1 MGGQKM
7 STQELQEIIVNNSI
21 RSFNQGYSAGA
32 TDERRRIL
40 EVVVQ
45 SRVSATSMVDGT
57 VIEGITITPTELI
70 KLIEDSK

>member
-1 MGGQKM
+1 M
-7 STQELQEIIVNNSI
+7 STEQLQEIIVDNSI
-21 RSFNQGYSAGA
+21 RSFNQGYNAGT

-40 EVVVQ
+40 EIVVN
-45 SRVSATSMVDGT
+45 SRVSATSMIDGT